1 MFPVLTHLTC
11 ASLTEDTYGTVQ
23 KDIPRILEALLTFLS
38 AVEEYQAE
46 IDAKY
51 KVEPLTSDE
60 VESLSGKEVER
71 RVAMEIEVGK
81 AGEMLSDI
89 SGGMFSF
96 TLIDQLRRGSTF
108 TNCVFVALKDGISRI
123 VRTFGD
129 KLLAFKFPPRVAR
142 KLQGFIDYN

>member
-1 MFPVLTHLTC
+1 LLPVLTHLTC

-51 KVEPLTSDE
+51 NVQPLTSDE
-60 VESLSGKEVER
+60 VEKLPRKEVER

-81 AGEMLSDI
+81 AGEMLGDI
-89 SGGMFSF
+89 SGGMFRF
-96 TLIDQLRRGSTF
+96 TSIDQSRRGSTF
-108 TNCVFVALKDGISRI
+108 AD
-123 VRTFGD
+123 
-129 KLLAFKFPPRVAR
+129 
-142 KLQGFIDYN
+142 